1 MISDFRFKATNFIL
15 RNRNHF
21 VEIGEKLANLQ
32 SELYSL
38 KF

>member
-15 RNRNHF
+15 RIAIIF
-21 VEIGEKLANLQ
+21 VEIGGKLANLQ

-38 KF
+38 EF

>member
-1 MISDFRFKATNFIL
+1 MISDFRFKATNFIP
-15 RNRNHF
+15 RKRDHF
-21 VEIGEKLANLQ
+21 VEIAGKLANLQ